1 MFCSKCGDENPE
13 NAGFCKKCGVPLKST
28 SKLIEEG
35 SATGLEPNVAGLLC
49 YVLGW
54 MTGLAFYVIEKE
66 DRFVRFHAVQS
77 IIVSIVAVIVCIP
90 VAIVAIIFALI
101 TPILGNFLW
110 GMFCLAGLVLTLFL
124 MYKAYLGEKYMLP
137 KVGEIAEKYI

>member
-1 MFCSKCGDENPE
+1 MFCSKCGEENLD
-13 NAGFCKKCGVPLKST
+13 NAGFCKKCGAPLKPT

-35 SATGLEPNVAGLLC
+35 SATGLEPNIAGLLC

-54 MTGLAFYVIEKE
+54 ITGLVFYFIEKE

-77 IIVSIVAVIVCIP
+77 IIVFGGITVVQIGLWIL
-90 VAIVAIIFALI
+90 ALI
-101 TPILGNFLW
+101 PYIGILFWIMGILLSL
-110 GMFCLAGLVLTLFL
+110 GSLVLWILL
-124 MYKAYLGEKYMLP
+124 MIKAFQGEKYMLP

>member
-1 MFCSKCGDENPE
+1 MFCSKCGEENLD
-13 NAGFCKKCGVPLKST
+13 NAGFCKKCGAPLKST

-54 MTGLAFYVIEKE
+54 ITGLVFYLIEKE

-77 IIVSIVAVIVCIP
+77 IIVFGAITVVQIGLWVFTWIP
-90 VAIVAIIFALI
+90 YIG
-101 TPILGNFLW
+101 ILFWILSVLVSLGT
-110 GMFCLAGLVLTLFL
+110 LVLWVLL
-124 MYKAYLGEKYMLP
+124 MIKAFQGEKYMLP